1 MYKFHCLNPIAD
13 IGLNQFDDAYVA
25 TENMKEA
32 EELVHMGLGK
42 K

>member
-1 MYKFHCLNPIAD
+1 MVTYTNNTLAIILTLSERFWA
-13 IGLNQFDDAYVA
+13 
-25 TENMKEA
+25 ENMKEA